1 MVDIISDNIISPLG
15 FSTEQNYTAAKAG
28 VSAVKTFDGYCA
40 ASINNKMLD
49 GAFSDN
55 FSLNPAK
62 YTKVE
67 KAAMLSLKSALDNC
81 DVDFSDPKTAFYFST
96 TKGNVELLDSGDL
109 TNPNIHLWHTAQQIA
124 NFFGNKNTPIVVSNA
139 CISGLSAMIAAARA
153 LNSHRIDTAV
163 VTGVDMLSKFVVSG
177 FSCLKALSLNPCRP
191 FDIERTGLNLGE
203 AAATVVM
210 RRSEGKNH
218 FPKLLDGYISNDA
231 YHISSPSKTAEGSY
245 QVLHNVLSSG
255 CSIEDLAFINAHGT
269 STLYNDEMEAV
280 AINRAGLNTV
290 PVNSLKAIFGHTL
303 GAAGLLESIISI
315 RALID
320 NTVLKT
326 VNYTT
331 PGVSKKINVV
341 GGVNQSTDKSYFIK
355 LISGFGGCNAAAL
368 FRKGE

>member
-28 VSAVKTFDGYCA
+28 VSAVKPFDGYCA
-40 ASINNKMLD
+40 AYIDNKMLD
-49 GAFSDN
+49 GTFGDV
-55 FSLNPAK
+55 FQQNPNSF
-62 YTKVE
+62 TKVE
-67 KAAMLSLKSALDNC
+67 KSAMLSVKSALDSC
-81 DVDFSDPKTAFYFST
+81 DVDFSDPKTAFFFST
-96 TKGNVELLDSGDL
+96 TKGNVELLDNGDAV
-109 TNPNIHLWHTAQQIA
+109 NPGVYLWNTAQKIS
-124 NFFGNKNTPIVVSNA
+124 NYFGNNNTPIVVSNA
-139 CISGLSAMIAAARA
+139 CISGLSAMITAARA
-153 LNSHRIDTAV
+153 LKSHRIDTAV

-177 FSCLKALSLNPCRP
+177 FSCLKALSQNPCRP

-203 AAATVVM
+203 AAATVVLCC
-210 RRSEGKNH
+210 SDGSTKY
-218 FPKLLDGYISNDA
+218 PKLLDGYISNDA

-245 QVLHNVLSSG
+245 QVLHKVVSD
-255 CSIEDLAFINAHGT
+255 CTVADLAFINAHGT

-280 AINRAGLNTV
+280 AIDRAGLNNV

-303 GAAGLLESIISI
+303 GAAGVLESVISLH
-315 RALID
+315 ALMD

-326 VNYTT
+326 VNYAT

-341 GGVNQSTDKSYFIK
+341 GGVNQSTNKSYFIK